1 MKRLVNSDDSLL
13 NELLSLIEHSQ
24 QHLIS
29 QANSTLTLLFWKIG
43 NCINTSILHE
53 KRAEYGKQIVVI
65 LSRQLTLKHGKKFE
79 EKNLRRM
86 LQFADQFSDEEI
98 VVTLSRQLS
107 WSHFLAIIPLK
118 SIEAKMYYAQKVKD
132 EILGVRENA

>member
-43 NCINTSILHE
+43 NRINTSILHE

-118 SIEAKMYYAQKVKD
+118 SIEAKMYYAQ
-132 EILGVRENA
+132 N